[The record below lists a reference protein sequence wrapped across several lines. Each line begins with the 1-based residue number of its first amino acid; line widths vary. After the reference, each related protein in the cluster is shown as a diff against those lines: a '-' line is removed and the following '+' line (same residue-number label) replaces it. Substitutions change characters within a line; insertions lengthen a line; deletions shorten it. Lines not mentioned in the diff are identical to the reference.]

1 MNKFKN
7 NQKNKGDAMSKITP
21 KIEMQNFIA
30 VLGIILIQGAL
41 IPSHFSGV
49 FPPLSLPVLVFLGLL
64 CYMYKAIIDNDWV
77 YMLSNGI
84 GLLLNGSM
92 IIRILINL

>member
-1 MNKFKN
+1 
-7 NQKNKGDAMSKITP
+7 MSKITP

-77 YMLSNGI
+77 YMLSELSCSIHI
-84 GLLLNGSM
+84 GSKPRTVPVNVRVDDTSD
-92 IIRILINL
+92 R

>member
-1 MNKFKN
+1 
-7 NQKNKGDAMSKITP
+7 MSKITP

-30 VLGIILIQGAL
+30 VLGIILIQGSL